1 MSCTQTRAGRER
13 LAVMVAC
20 PVCEHQQA
28 FGIECEVCGKD
39 LGDLGELG
47 PPPAAEVKLEGLEV
61 TVPDRVGEVAIDRV
75 GDLEVTSFTVQ
86 GPVAV
91 EAVPDLDIGRA
102 NDVGAVP
109 VERMAD
115 MAEDRAADDGVRT
128 AAPTGAVTCRYCR
141 NVQAAGLICNTC
153 GMRLPKVAAPPPVPA
168 GATGP
173 KVTYSRGDVR
183 CKACGAP
190 AIPGERC
197 SECGALAPLP
207 T

>member
-1 MSCTQTRAGRER
+1 
-13 LAVMVAC
+13 MVVC

-28 FGIECEVCGKD
+28 FGIECEICGKD

-47 PPPAAEVKLEGLEV
+47 PPPAADTKLEGLEV
-61 TVPDRVGEVAIDRV
+61 TVPERIGEIAVERVGE
-75 GDLEVTSFTVQ
+75 LEVTSFAVQ
-86 GPVAV
+86 GPVAL
-91 EAVPDLDIGRA
+91 EAVPDLDLGRA
-102 NDVGAVP
+102 NDVGAIP

-115 MAEDRAADDGVRT
+115 LAEDRAADDGVRT

-153 GMRLPKVAAPPPVPA
+153 GMRLPKVAAPPPEAVA
-168 GATGP
+168 ATAAKP
-173 KVTYSRGDVR
+173 TYSRGDVR

-190 AIPGERC
+190 AMPGERC